1 VTKFIP
7 KLEEISTKSSGFET
21 DVEPTSGRDSKTIE
35 REPPF
40 EIETK
45 EQVATRTQEQES
57 RRESPPLISTESEIP
72 TGQHFSPPQ
81 KRPGLDLRAA
91 ATKLTLGFQQVST
104 QIATKIQI
112 PGIKKPD
119 LENFTHKVLDS
130 RWLDPKNP
138 FYRSRKFLIGA
149 GLGVGVGGSALA
161 LGVTWWK
168 IDRSLPDPAY
178 VLTFVRDG
186 TLTIKAA
193 DNTILQ
199 QIGPATREKLKLEEM
214 PPQLVQAFIASEDR
228 RFYQHK
234 GVDYQGIG
242 RAMFSNL
249 IARDVVEGGSTITQQ
264 LARTVFLTQERSF
277 YRKLQEV
284 FLAQKIEQKM
294 SKDQILDR
302 YMNLVYLGEGA
313 YGVADAAWV
322 YYSKPLKELTL
333 PEIATIVGVTP
344 APSVYSPLINPKA
357 AEQRRNIVLQRMQE
371 AGFITADEAK
381 SAEVAPMA
389 LKPAPPKRLS
399 TEAEYFTS
407 YIQQE
412 LAKYVSPDAL
422 EAGGLTVETT
432 LEQKWQKTAEQTVQD
447 VLKTYGPNQRFGQAA
462 LVSID
467 PRNGEVKAMV
477 GGTDF
482 EKTQFNRVTQAQR
495 QPGSTF
501 KGFVYATAVAAG
513 FSPYRGY
520 LDAPL
525 TVDDYTPKNYGGD
538 NAGWISMRDALARS
552 INVVAVKV
560 LLDVGFQPVIDVA
573 HKMGIKSELK
583 PTYSLALGASELNL
597 LELTNAYGTL
607 ATGGLYAESHGI
619 RRVLDQRGNVL
630 YQANFKPQQAIDSDT
645 ASIMTWMLREVV
657 NGGTGRP
664 ASLNGRQVAGKTGT
678 SDQARDLWFIGYIP
692 QTVTGVWLGN
702 DDNTPTSG
710 SSGTAALTW
719 NKFMVKAVEGMPVE
733 QFAQR
738 PQKLEGRKAAIA
750 VQPIKPGRI
759 YSAKIARTANNDD
772 RPAPRKSRLRSQD
785 SDDKPVT
792 RRVRSQ
798 QDSDTP
804 QPQSRR
810 RRSYQTTQA
819 TSSASDTPSP
829 RRIRSER
836 PRRRYTPDTDSAPA
850 QPVRRLR
857 RRYTPDTNSAPST
870 QYRASSRRRTVQYSA
885 QSEQPRRR
893 TVQYSAP
900 SEQPRR
906 RTAQYSAPSEQPRRR
921 TVQNSA
927 QSEQPRRRTVQ
938 NSAQSEQPRRRTVQ
952 NSAQSEQPRRRTVQQ
967 NSAQS
972 EQPRRQRRYSTASST
987 PAQPRS
993 ARRQTRRAS
1002 STSSR
1007 SAQRRAPALASPLPA
1022 SAPPSIELNSHQ

>member
-1 VTKFIP
+1 MTKFIP

-21 DVEPTSGRDSKTIE
+21 DVEPTSSRDSKTIE
-35 REPPF
+35 WEPPF
-40 EIETK
+40 EIKTR
-45 EQVATRTQEQES
+45 EQVATRTQEQEIGG
-57 RRESPPLISTESEIP
+57 ESSPLISTESETP
-72 TGQHFSPPQ
+72 PVQHSPPQ
-81 KRPGLDLRAA
+81 KRPGLDLWAA
-91 ATKLTLGFQQVST
+91 ATKLTLGVKQVST

-112 PGIKKPD
+112 PAIKKPD
-119 LENFTHKVLDS
+119 LENFTRRVQDS

-168 IDRSLPDPAY
+168 IDSSLPDPAN

-242 RAMFSNL
+242 RAIVSNA
-249 IARDVVEGGSTITQQ
+249 IAHDVVEGGSTITQQ

-344 APSVYSPLINPKA
+344 APSVYSPLINPKT

-381 SAEVAPMA
+381 SASSAPMA

-412 LAKYVSPDAL
+412 LAKYIPPDAI

-447 VLKTYGPNQRFGQAA
+447 VLKTYSRSQRFGQAA

-482 EKTQFNRVTQAQR
+482 DKTQFNRVTQAQR

-525 TVDDYTPKNYGGD
+525 TVDNYTPKNYGGD
-538 NAGWISMRDALARS
+538 NAGWISMRDALAKS

-657 NGGTGRP
+657 NGGTGR
-664 ASLNGRQVAGKTGT
+664 AAYLNGRPVAGKTGT

-750 VQPIKPGRI
+750 VQPIKPERI

-798 QDSDTP
+798 EDSDTP
-804 QPQSRR
+804 QPQPRR
-810 RRSYQTTQA
+810 RRSYQTSQA
-819 TSSASDTPSP
+819 TSSANDTPSP

-850 QPVRRLR
+850 QPVRRSKR
-857 RRYTPDTNSAPST
+857 RYYTPDTNSAPST
-870 QYRASSRRRTVQYSA
+870 QDRASSRRRTAQYSA
-885 QSEQPRRR
+885 PSEQPRRR

-921 TVQNSA
+921 TAQYSA
-927 QSEQPRRRTVQ
+927 PAEQPRRRTAQ
-938 NSAQSEQPRRRTVQ
+938 YSAPAEQPRRRTAQ
-952 NSAQSEQPRRRTVQQ
+952 YSAPAEQPRRK
-967 NSAQS
+967 
-972 EQPRRQRRYSTASST
+972 RRYSTASST
-987 PAQPRS
+987 SAQPQS
-993 ARRQTRRAS
+993 QPRRVRRAS